1 MKVYLGIDVGSIST
15 NLALVTETGEVGD
28 TLYLRTDGNP
38 IAAVQQGLTQIKRE
52 EVIGVG
58 TTGSAR
64 RLAGLVA
71 GADVVKT
78 EIIAHAV
85 ASQHLVPDVHT
96 IFEIGGQDSKLIILR
111 NGVVVDFAMNTIC
124 AAGCG
129 AFLDHQ
135 ANRLKVPIEEFGC
148 LALSSGSPVNIAGRC
163 TVFAESDMIHK
174 QQMGHPREDIIN
186 GLCRAIVRN
195 YLNNVGKG
203 KEIEPPMMFQGGV
216 AANAGVRRAFEEEL
230 GCEIAV
236 PEHHAVM
243 GAIGAALLA
252 REARMN
258 GTHFKG
264 FEVSDVEFAT
274 ESFTCDK
281 CPNQCEVVTISE
293 AGKALARWGSRCGRW
308 DV

>member
-1 MKVYLGIDVGSIST
+1 
-15 NLALVTETGEVGD
+15 
-28 TLYLRTDGNP
+28 
-38 IAAVQQGLTQIKRE
+38 
-52 EVIGVG
+52 
-58 TTGSAR
+58 
-64 RLAGLVA
+64 
-71 GADVVKT
+71 
-78 EIIAHAV
+78 
-85 ASQHLVPDVHT
+85 
-96 IFEIGGQDSKLIILR
+96 
-111 NGVVVDFAMNTIC
+111 MNTIC

-135 ANRLKVPIEEFGC
+135 SNRLKVPIEEFGC
-148 LALSSGSPVNIAGRC
+148 LALASCSPVNIAGRC

-174 QQMGHPREDIIN
+174 QQMGHRREDIIN

-216 AANAGVRRAFEEEL
+216 ASNAGVRRAFEEEL

-236 PEHHAVM
+236 PEHHTVM
-243 GAIGAALLA
+243 GAIGVALLA
-252 REARMN
+252 REAQKN

-264 FEVSDVEFAT
+264 FEVSDVEFST

-281 CPNQCEVVTISE
+281 CPNQCEVVTIIE
-293 AGKALARWGSRCGRW
+293 AGEALARWGSRCGRW